1 MLMQNLGVTSKE
13 YYGMQSGKN
22 EGGLSCLSQ
31 FVTDNRR
38 YSYSLTALGRETSQH
53 DCEAKAG
60 NFLAKNKQTLV
71 SRG

>member
-1 MLMQNLGVTSKE
+1 
-13 YYGMQSGKN
+13 MQSGKN

-60 NFLAKNKQTLV
+60 NFLAKTQTNN
-71 SRG
+71 G